1 MMAGFGSLWMV
12 IVWAIPVLAIVAFA
26 VALAKVK
33 A

>member
-1 MMAGFGSLWMV
+1 MMYGIGSLWMV
-12 IVWAIPVLAIVAFA
+12 IVWAIPVLALVALA